1 MPLFIKLAI
10 FFWCIFSIQSS
21 WPHKR
26 SIKIN
31 IILYDRCYLQNCIS
45 ITFEKVANQTKY
57 KKPNIWSHLN
67 IFWLNFGKANR
78 DFFHPFLLV
87 GETDFWQN
95 AALGISNFLLPIG
108 RDDKNLGA
116 SFDWGGAWVK
126 TPRINAFSRNVN
138 SINLTVFCIHGRIQT
153 FERKLRKQSGERQG
167 PREFIGIC

>member
-1 MPLFIKLAI
+1 MPLFIKVAI

-21 WPHKR
+21 WLHKR
-26 SIKIN
+26 SI
-31 IILYDRCYLQNCIS
+31 
-45 ITFEKVANQTKY
+45 
-57 KKPNIWSHLN
+57 KPNIWSHLN

-95 AALGISNFLLPIG
+95 AALGMSNFLLPLG

-116 SFDWGGAWVK
+116 SFDWGRGAWVK

-138 SINLTVFCIHGRIQT
+138 SINLTIFCMNGRIQT